1 MMPAE
6 LQLLNLLRRNV
17 LKNLLQI
24 KLSWICVTRRY
35 ASSLTPT
42 AEFPTVSE
50 ANLENLTTS
59 PKKPVPL
66 GVKTNYAVL
75 VFLAE
80 PIVPSPWP
88 DYSQSNP

>member
-1 MMPAE
+1 MSAE
-6 LQLLNLLRRNV
+6 LQLLGLLRRNV
-17 LKNLLQI
+17 PKTLLQI
-24 KLSWICVTRRY
+24 KPIRICVTPRC
-35 ASSLTPT
+35 ASSLTPI

-59 PKKPVPL
+59 PKKLVPL